1 MLKSGIIMSKNT
13 IFPDKNGG
21 KSLFDVRISGF
32 DYVERIDFWNYTN
45 VNSHCW
51 RLYWNRE
58 KGAFLKENGKK
69 IFLTPDTVILI
80 PPYTTFTSSM
90 TKPFPHFYIHF
101 SAPAPFDHVKRGI
114 ITLPAGN
121 ISFHAEEL
129 RNDRSEPN
137 LSLHLRLIIYSCFLS
152 FPKERFLPQ
161 EKTIL
166 DPRIKRA
173 IDIMSSEPGSR
184 HTCKEICRRTGLSL
198 NTFYALFKKETGM
211 TSKNY
216 LLSIRM
222 EKALSLLLHSDLSI
236 KEIAEKTAFSDR
248 YHFSKVFK
256 SFFKTAPVAYRKQ
269 YAGRGKVLFD

>member
-1 MLKSGIIMSKNT
+1 MSKSTENT
-13 IFPDKNGG
+13 FHTGNNGV
-21 KSLFDVRISGF
+21 FDVRISGF
-32 DYVERIDFWNYTN
+32 DYIEKINFWNHTN
-45 VNSHCW
+45 VNSHSW

-58 KGAFLKENGKK
+58 EGAFLEEDGKK
-69 IFLTPDTVILI
+69 TALTQDTVILI

-90 TKPFPHFYIHF
+90 KKPFPHFYIHF
-101 SAPAPFDHVKRGI
+101 SVPPPFDHVKRGI
-114 ITLPAGN
+114 VKLPAEDIGV
-121 ISFHAEEL
+121 HAEKL
-129 RNDRSEPN
+129 RHDRSEPD
-137 LSLHLRLIIYSCFLS
+137 LSLHLRLIIYNCLLA
-152 FPKERFLPQ
+152 FPKDRFLPR

-184 HTCKEICRRTGLSL
+184 HSCKEICRRTGLSL
-198 NTFYALFKKETGM
+198 NTYYALFKKETGM

-222 EKALSLLLHSDLSI
+222 EKALSMLLHSDLSI

-256 SFFKTAPVAYRKQ
+256 SFFKVAPVAYRKQ
-269 YAGRGKVLFD
+269 CAGRGKVLLD

>member
-1 MLKSGIIMSKNT
+1 MYKSGVIMSKNT
-13 IFPDKNGG
+13 IFPDSEGG
-21 KSLFDVRISGF
+21 KSIFDVRISGF
-32 DYVERIDFWNYTN
+32 DYIERIDFWKYTN
-45 VNSHCW
+45 VNSHSW

-58 KGAFLKENGKK
+58 EGAFLKEDDR
-69 IFLTPDTVILI
+69 ITALTPDTVILI

-101 SAPAPFDHVKRGI
+101 SAPPPFDHVKRGI

-121 ISFHAEEL
+121 IAFHAESL
-129 RNDRSEPN
+129 RSDRSEPN
-137 LSLHLRLIIYSCFLS
+137 LSLHLRMIIYSCFLS
-152 FPKERFLPQ
+152 FPKERFLPR

-184 HTCKEICRRTGLSL
+184 HSCREICRRTGLSL
-198 NTFYALFKKETGM
+198 NTYYALFKKETGM

-256 SFFKTAPVAYRKQ
+256 SFFKIAPVAYRKQ
-269 YAGRGKVLFD
+269 CADRGKVLLD